1 MLLPAGTSR
10 CRLPKATENGP
21 FACTTAAFV
30 SPKKSKNMCSNAFTV
45 PTPRAAGKAA
55 AAALGLAI
63 AKAIVDEHKGKIA
76 VESKTEQG
84 TTFTVLLSACD
95 PASKSENKAT

>member
-1 MLLPAGTSR
+1 MFERFYRADASR
-10 CRLPKATENGP
+10 SRQSGG
-21 FACTTAAFV
+21 
-30 SPKKSKNMCSNAFTV
+30 S
-45 PTPRAAGKAA
+45 G
-55 AAALGLAI
+55 LGLAI